1 MGELV
6 NIPRSLQKKREILLK
21 PHDLLIVL
29 PILHCSSLKNIF
41 EKIQSSFKF
50 T

>member
-1 MGELV
+1 M
-6 NIPRSLQKKREILLK
+6 QKKIEIVFKFYALELIIVQILLYSK
-21 PHDLLIVL
+21 
-29 PILHCSSLKNIF
+29 LKNIF